1 MMTEKNFL
9 LIAGGIGALLGGM
22 VALLSYVNMKQHREF
37 LKRNAILENE
47 IKKLQLI
54 QLKEQVTG
62 EVID

>member
-1 MMTEKNFL
+1 MMNQKNFL
-9 LIAGGIGALLGGM
+9 IIAGSIGALLGGM

-37 LKRNAILENE
+37 LKRNAMLENE

-62 EVID
+62 EVPE

>member
-1 MMTEKNFL
+1 MMNQKNFL
-9 LIAGGIGALLGGM
+9 IIAGSIGALLGGM

-37 LKRNAILENE
+37 LKRNAMLENE

-62 EVID
+62 EVPK

>member
-1 MMTEKNFL
+1 MTEKNFL

>member
-1 MMTEKNFL
+1 MMNQKNFL
-9 LIAGGIGALLGGM
+9 IIAGSIGALLGGM

-62 EVID
+62 EEID